1 MYDIYGT
8 YTIVWWFGVGVGLF
22 SAIVHLPIKE
32 RALQLNSTNRAKS
45 VL

>member
-8 YTIVWWFGVGVGLF
+8 YTVVWWFGVGVGLF

-32 RALQLNSTNRAKS
+32 RALPLNSTNRATS